1 MPGLMAALAGGTPS
15 STSITS
21 LTSSTGGAPSG
32 LNFGIGSTA
41 SSAAPSGGLSLTSP
55 IKPLTTTAG
64 ITGAAVAPTSSILTG
79 GSATGATQ
87 GQGVGGGGGAPGQ
100 GAGDSST
107 AAPSAT
113 QLSTATATSQANA
126 ANVSQMNF
134 RQLQEAINKWMLDLQ
149 DQEKLFLDQ
158 ATKVNSWDKTL
169 IQNGDKI
176 AKLNDSITKVK
187 NDHTRLEHALD
198 YLKTQQTEFENFLE
212 PLEAGLPRNIPVEPE
227 REQL

>member
-21 LTSSTGGAPSG
+21 LTSSTGGGGAPSG

-87 GQGVGGGGGAPGQ
+87 GQGVGGGGGAPG
-100 GAGDSST
+100 DSSA
-107 AAPSAT
+107 AAPSTT
-113 QLSTATATSQANA
+113 QLSTATATSQAANA